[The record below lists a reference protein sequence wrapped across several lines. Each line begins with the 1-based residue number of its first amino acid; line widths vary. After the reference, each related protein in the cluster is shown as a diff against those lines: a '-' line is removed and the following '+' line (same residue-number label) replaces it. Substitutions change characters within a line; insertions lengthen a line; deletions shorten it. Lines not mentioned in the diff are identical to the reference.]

1 MYARFALIITAAM
14 LAAAA
19 LAPTA
24 LAASSSLPVELAP
37 GEEVVSHTTTSEK
50 DSQYIVELLSS
61 IKGVK
66 IGADKTTVLVND
78 GDKTHPI
85 EIDYSNALSGSKGGV
100 AGKLGATDAFAAG
113 TSGADGTS
121 KSSATGGSSAGGAD
135 AVGSSGNATGGIGL
149 GQVAGLLLG
158 LTIVSRVIGIVRQLG
173 GGNR

>member
-1 MYARFALIITAAM
+1 MYARLALIITAAM

-24 LAASSSLPVELAP
+24 LAASSAPPVELAP
-37 GEEVVSHTTTSEK
+37 GEEVISHTTTSEK

-85 EIDYSNALSGSKGGV
+85 EIDYSSALSGSKGGV

-113 TSGADGTS
+113 TSGADGA
-121 KSSATGGSSAGGAD
+121 KSSATGGSSGGSD
-135 AVGSSGNATGGIGL
+135 AIGSSGDATGGIGL

-158 LTIVSRVIGIVRQLG
+158 LTVLSRVIGIVRQLG

>member
-24 LAASSSLPVELAP
+24 LAASSTLPVELAP
-37 GEEVVSHTTTSEK
+37 GEEVISHTTTSEK

-85 EIDYSNALSGSKGGV
+85 EIDYSSALSGSKGGV

-113 TSGADGTS
+113 TSGADGAN
-121 KSSATGGSSAGGAD
+121 KGSATGGSSGGSD
-135 AVGSSGNATGGIGL
+135 AIGSSGDATGGIGL

-158 LTIVSRVIGIVRQLG
+158 LTVVSRVIGIVRQLG